1 MTNHDAVSKN
11 KNRAV
16 RIAIRQISIMRG
28 SIKRMNELDLRL
40 TANLIS

>member
-1 MTNHDAVSKN
+1 MTNHDAVSKS

-16 RIAIRQISIMRG
+16 RITIRQISSMRG
-28 SIKRMNELDLRL
+28 SVKRMNELDLRL

>member
-1 MTNHDAVSKN
+1 MTNHDAVSRS
-11 KNRAV
+11 KNRAM

-28 SIKRMNELDLRL
+28 SVNRMNELDLRL